1 MYLLYCS
8 IPNSRIY
15 SSGSLLSNGAITRIS
30 QVYLFSDKPEYAWSN
45 IFKLPRP
52 AKASFMTS
60 VLLCVAFKPA
70 ESVSKDLKTV
80 VQENKLKI
88 EQYVADCER
97 KELASKYKNLSD
109 TDVESI
115 GYQIQILEKIRNK
128 QKSEN
133 NFNE

>member
-1 MYLLYCS
+1 MKFGVRKPKQAGKLLLY
-8 IPNSRIY
+8 
-15 SSGSLLSNGAITRIS
+15 IS
-30 QVYLFSDKPEYAWSN
+30 EDSE
-45 IFKLPRP
+45 
-52 AKASFMTS
+52 
-60 VLLCVAFKPA
+60 
-70 ESVSKDLKTV
+70 KDLKTV

-88 EQYVADCER
+88 EQYVADCES